1 MGNSKTIWRWN
12 LTTREI
18 GTNTE
23 YPEVLCRH
31 YSLGFG
37 LGEAPDEAHR
47 GQGLPWPRWEEL
59 PGGWGSTPKGVPFI
73 LGKGARDWLSIVPCS
88 LRQLYAWLS
97 SLTNETQEEIC
108 GTISGN
114 DFSYWWKRGVPF
126 FSLLPCSSGCCLG
139 KLWCDALAA
148 IPWPWGGYYEHAEG
162 ARAEGSVKSPVIDQP
177 WDHTLPEFLL
187 FEKNHLKSLSV

>member
-73 LGKGARDWLSIVPCS
+73 LGKGARDWLSHCPLQFETTVCMTQFS
-88 LRQLYAWLS
+88 NQWDTGGNLWDNFWEWLFLLMKEGS
-97 SLTNETQEEIC
+97 PL
-108 GTISGN
+108 
-114 DFSYWWKRGVPF
+114 
-126 FSLLPCSSGCCLG
+126 LLPPALQLRMLSWEVVMWCSSSHPVTVRWI
-139 KLWCDALAA
+139 LWTRWRC
-148 IPWPWGGYYEHAEG
+148 
-162 ARAEGSVKSPVIDQP
+162 
-177 WDHTLPEFLL
+177 
-187 FEKNHLKSLSV
+187 